1 MVPATGDATH
11 REILLGKKT
20 VNRTTATM
28 KAEYIEPFVSAA
40 VNTFGTMLDCELK
53 PKAPLLDRKT
63 QAENDVCGVIGLS
76 GRGKGTVVLSL
87 CREAALSAAGAMLG
101 QRPAEIDADVTDA
114 IGELANMIA
123 GAAKAKLHHWELNA
137 SLPAVIV
144 GKNHMVEFPKT
155 VEPVCVPYECPW
167 GYVAVE
173 VGLIEPQENE
183 TQNPA

>member
-1 MVPATGDATH
+1 M
-11 REILLGKKT
+11 
-20 VNRTTATM
+20 N
-28 KAEYIEPFVSAA
+28 AEYIEPFVAAA

-53 PKAPLLDRKT
+53 PKAPLTDRHAQT
-63 QAENDVCGVIGLS
+63 ENDVCGVIGLS

-101 QRPAEIDADVTDA
+101 QRPTEIDADVTDA
-114 IGELANMIA
+114 IGELANIIA
-123 GAAKAKLHHWELNA
+123 GAAKSKLCHWELNS

-155 VEPVCVPYECPW
+155 VEPVCIPYDCPW

-173 VGLIEPQENE
+173 VGLIEPQETGE
-183 TQNPA
+183 SSPDAAAPGQQP